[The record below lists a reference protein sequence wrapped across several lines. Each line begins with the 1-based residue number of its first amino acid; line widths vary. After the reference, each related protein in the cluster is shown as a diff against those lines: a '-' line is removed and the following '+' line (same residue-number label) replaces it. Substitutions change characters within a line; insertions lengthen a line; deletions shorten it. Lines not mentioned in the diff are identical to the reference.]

1 MSFTTTTSRPES
13 DSAMTC
19 KFSNT
24 VGSPTMALT
33 CRFLLCFRVSGQ
45 EFDITTPTTPY
56 MPQLN
61 TPTFAKSQ
69 KPSRPSFLNVP
80 ANLKPSDYL
89 ARKNVADMAG
99 VSVNTPS
106 TGMFNFDS
114 LMEGGTGLTPVN
126 PLIPCSTQNRNPMEM
141 LQTPTSE
148 PSKLVSL

>member
-1 MSFTTTTSRPES
+1 
-13 DSAMTC
+13 
-19 KFSNT
+19 
-24 VGSPTMALT
+24 MALT
-33 CRFLLCFRVSGQ
+33 CCFLHCFRVSGQ

-89 ARKNVADMAG
+89 ARRNVADMAG